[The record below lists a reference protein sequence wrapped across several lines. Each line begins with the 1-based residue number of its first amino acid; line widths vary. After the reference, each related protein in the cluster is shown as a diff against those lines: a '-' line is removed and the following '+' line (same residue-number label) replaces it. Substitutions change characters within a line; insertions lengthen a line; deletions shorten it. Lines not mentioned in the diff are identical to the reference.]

1 MNFSQ
6 AWDAGFRSIL
16 IFAGVVFAWLG
27 LLERFFED
35 KSLSVLLMTLVAVAL
50 SILFFVLTWRRC
62 SRERKQADAE
72 VAALLSGDGA

>member
-16 IFAGVVFAWLG
+16 IFAGIVFTWLG

-35 KSLSVLLMTLVAVAL
+35 RGLSVLLMTLAAVACAA
-50 SILFFVLTWRRC
+50 LFFVLTWRRC
-62 SRERKQADAE
+62 SRERKEADAE

>member
-6 AWDAGFRSIL
+6 AWDASFRSIL

-35 KSLSVLLMTLVAVAL
+35 RGLSVLFMTVVAVTSAA
-50 SILFFVLTWRRC
+50 LFFVLTWRRC
-62 SRERKQADAE
+62 SRERRQADAE